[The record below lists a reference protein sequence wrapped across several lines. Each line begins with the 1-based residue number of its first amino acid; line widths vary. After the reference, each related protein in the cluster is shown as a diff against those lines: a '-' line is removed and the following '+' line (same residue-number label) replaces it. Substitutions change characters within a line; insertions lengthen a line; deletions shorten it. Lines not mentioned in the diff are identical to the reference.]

1 MSAQF
6 RMDRQTAL
14 CQGNLVKT
22 DRLIIEPLLAS
33 HADELVELLDER
45 VNRYFSPQ
53 DVPSSQAAQREQFA
67 NMERASKSEE
77 VGPRFHP
84 FVVRTADALISIGRL
99 EALVHNKDAEIA
111 FVFVP
116 SSWGNGYATEAAGAM
131 VEHFERVGV
140 ERFWACVTQGNEA
153 SLALCNRLGFKPA
166 ELPQDFE
173 LWTYDEGDV
182 ILKLDRSAKL
192 SRQ

>member
-1 MSAQF
+1 
-6 RMDRQTAL
+6 MDRQTAL
-14 CQGNLVKT
+14 WQGYSVKT

-33 HADELVELLDER
+33 HADELIELLDER

-53 DVPSSQAAQREQFA
+53 DVPSSPAAHREQFA
-67 NMERASKSEE
+67 EMERASKSDEAD
-77 VGPRFHP
+77 PRFHP
-84 FVVRTADALISIGRL
+84 FVVRTADALICTGRL
-99 EALVHNKDAEIA
+99 EALVHDKDAEIA

-131 VEHFERVGV
+131 IEHFEQVGV

-153 SLALCNRLGFKPA
+153 SLALCNRLGFAPA
-166 ELPQDFE
+166 QLPQDFE

-182 ILKLDRSAKL
+182 ILKLERSAKL
-192 SRQ
+192 SRR